1 MASAVSPCI
10 KIKSKPCKDGK
21 LFGVCRINI
30 NRGAG
35 CDCFSCPQ
43 IMLTWPFFFP
53 STAVEFT
60 LDGCFF
66 THTFPASRNKGRGGE
81 KKSPNCSMF
90 TNRWIIFRTHSDTH
104 THRENTISHTNKQLQ
119 TGNVLLMRMLEREK
133 VWGGLSE
140 KCCLLFLISL
150 AHKKIS

>member
-43 IMLTWPFFFP
+43 IMLRWPFFFP
-53 STAVEFT
+53 STAVEFA

-66 THTFPASRNKGRGGE
+66 THTFPVSRNKGRGG
-81 KKSPNCSMF
+81 KKVQIVPCLPTSELSSVH
-90 TNRWIIFRTHSDTH
+90 TATH
-104 THRENTISHTNKQLQ
+104 THTENTISHTNKQLQ
-119 TGNVLLMRMLEREK
+119 TGNVSLMRMLEREK
-133 VWGGLSE
+133 VWGGLSQ
-140 KCCLLFLISL
+140 KCCLLFLISP